1 MLTQV
6 TRRARAIDDGAGV
19 VVDFGLVDVWA
30 NMDAGQDLRA
40 VVSLE
45 YSTKRRVGQ
54 YALPSIVGRAIN
66 SMNPSATL
74 AVSLAYQEAS
84 LLAAALSE
92 RVTTVHEVLAAY
104 GEQEQEGAHE
114 DGTETEHA

>member
-19 VVDFGLVDVWA
+19 VVDFGLVGVYA
-30 NMDAGQDLRA
+30 NMDAGQDLLA

-45 YSTKRRVGQ
+45 YSTKRGLGR
-54 YALPSIVGRAIN
+54 YSLPNIVGRAI
-66 SMNPSATL
+66 SSINPAAVL

-92 RVTTVHEVLAAY
+92 RVTLVSEVLAAY